1 VLALTNLEKLCL
13 SGLQG
18 LEERMSFTDNFGHPR
33 GLLGRL
39 MLVTIEKE
47 HLPMAKW
54 AFNLFEIPQTGTIVD
69 LGCGGGYNVK
79 RLLEKSQSAK
89 VYGVDISAES
99 VRKAKKINS
108 KELGRRCEIMQGD
121 VGQMPF
127 KDGQFDFATAFETV
141 FFWPNLPVN
150 LLEVFRVIKAGG
162 RFAVI
167 NNYGDPAI
175 DWEKKVPCMKRY
187 TVKEIQNFMEAA
199 GFKIITQETKDNLFL
214 VIGEKQKCC

>member
-1 VLALTNLEKLCL
+1 
-13 SGLQG
+13 
-18 LEERMSFTDNFGHPR
+18 MSFTDNFGNPK
-33 GLLGRL
+33 GLLGRM
-39 MLVTIEKE
+39 MLVTMEKE

-54 AFNLFEIPQTGTIVD
+54 AFPQLNIPADGKILEI
-69 LGCGGGYNVK
+69 GCGGGYNI
-79 RLLEKSQSAK
+79 RRILEASKNAK
-89 VYGVDISAES
+89 VVGIDISEES
-99 VRKAKKINS
+99 VRKAKKIN
-108 KELGRRCEIMQGD
+108 KAELGKRCEILQGN
-121 VGQMPF
+121 VEQMPF

-187 TVKEIQNFMEAA
+187 TVKEIKIFMEAA

>member
-1 VLALTNLEKLCL
+1 
-13 SGLQG
+13 
-18 LEERMSFTDNFGHPR
+18 MSFTDNFGNPK
-33 GLLGRL
+33 GLLGRM
-39 MLVTIEKE
+39 MLVTMEKE

-54 AFNLFEIPQTGTIVD
+54 AFPQLNIPADGEILEI
-69 LGCGGGYNVK
+69 GCGGGYNI
-79 RLLEKSQSAK
+79 RRILEASKNAK
-89 VYGVDISAES
+89 VVGIDISEES
-99 VRKAKKINS
+99 VRKAKKIN
-108 KELGRRCEIMQGD
+108 KAELGKRCEILQGN

>member
-1 VLALTNLEKLCL
+1 
-13 SGLQG
+13 
-18 LEERMSFTDNFGHPR
+18 MSFTDNFGNPK
-33 GLLGRL
+33 GFLGRM
-39 MLVTIEKE
+39 MLVTMEKE

-54 AFNLFEIPQTGTIVD
+54 AFPQLNIPADGEILEI
-69 LGCGGGYNVK
+69 GCGGGYNI
-79 RLLEKSQSAK
+79 RRILEASKNAK
-89 VYGVDISAES
+89 VVGIDISEES
-99 VRKAKKINS
+99 VRKAKKIN
-108 KELGRRCEIMQGD
+108 KAELGKRCEILQGN

-175 DWEKKVPCMKRY
+175 DWEKKVPCLKRY